1 MIDAFL
7 DGELSLGHTTV
18 LDGRLERDAA
28 PVERGPGNRM
38 QLAYTLLNNPSV
50 VKHRRDHAAL
60 KECSSEKRDPSKVH
74 PV

>member
-1 MIDAFL
+1 MAGPMVAAAEVPR
-7 DGELSLGHTTV
+7 DGANSGASPSY
-18 LDGRLERDAA
+18 RRA
-28 PVERGPGNRM
+28 RNRM

>member
-1 MIDAFL
+1 
-7 DGELSLGHTTV
+7 
-18 LDGRLERDAA
+18 
-28 PVERGPGNRM
+28 M
-38 QLAYTLLNNPSV
+38 QLAYTLPEGLNNPSV